1 MTTIIKLFTE
11 QSEMSALRAERPD
24 EICMKLILPGLNEKH
39 LFTQN
44 DFFFGNKASA
54 KINAL
59 WSDPALNQSLFPSHR
74 YLLIQRGIN
83 SLCATES
90 MLHRACPISIPCRE
104 GPAAAEEG
112 I

>member
-44 DFFFGNKASA
+44 DFFWK
-54 KINAL
+54 
-59 WSDPALNQSLFPSHR
+59 QS
-74 YLLIQRGIN
+74 
-83 SLCATES
+83 
-90 MLHRACPISIPCRE
+90 
-104 GPAAAEEG
+104 
-112 I
+112 